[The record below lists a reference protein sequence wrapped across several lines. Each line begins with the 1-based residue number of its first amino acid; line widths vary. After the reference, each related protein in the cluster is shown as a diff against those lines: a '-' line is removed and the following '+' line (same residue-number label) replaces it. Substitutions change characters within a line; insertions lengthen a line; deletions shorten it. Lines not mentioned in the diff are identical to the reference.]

1 MRMRNYV
8 RATQLQTDVSLLAT
22 WVDSPGQPNAFYN
35 TPTTPR
41 FHSYKLDDGTLS
53 SWQRQAP
60 ARPTTVAGAR
70 VGPRTAG
77 FNPSGDS
84 RDIIH
89 VVHGNVADR
98 GADEVGTVLVV
109 AVDR

>member
-1 MRMRNYV
+1 MP
-8 RATQLQTDVSLLAT
+8 D
-22 WVDSPGQPNAFYN
+22 AFYN

-84 RDIIH
+84 HDIIH
-89 VVHGNVADR
+89 VNHGNVADR
-98 GADEVGTVLVV
+98 GADEVKTVLVV

>member
-1 MRMRNYV
+1 MH
-8 RATQLQTDVSLLAT
+8 D
-22 WVDSPGQPNAFYN
+22 AFYN

-41 FHSYKLDDGTLS
+41 FHSCKLDDGTLS

-84 RDIIH
+84 RDTIH

-98 GADEVGTVLVV
+98 GADEVETVLVV

>member
-1 MRMRNYV
+1 MQNYV

-22 WVDSPGQPNAFYN
+22 WVDSPGQPDAFYN

-84 RDIIH
+84 HDIIH
-89 VVHGNVADR
+89 VNHGNEADR
-98 GADEVGTVLVV
+98 GADEVKTVLVV

>member
-1 MRMRNYV
+1 MRNYV

-22 WVDSPGQPNAFYN
+22 WVDSPGQPDAFYN

-84 RDIIH
+84 HDIIH
-89 VVHGNVADR
+89 VNHGNVADR
-98 GADEVGTVLVV
+98 GADEVKTVLVV